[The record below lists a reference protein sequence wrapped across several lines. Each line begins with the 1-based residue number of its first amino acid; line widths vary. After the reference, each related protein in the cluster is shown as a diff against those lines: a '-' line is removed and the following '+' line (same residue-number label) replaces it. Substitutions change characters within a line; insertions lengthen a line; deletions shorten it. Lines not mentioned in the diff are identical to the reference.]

1 MPKCAGISLTGMES
15 LIRSF
20 YMDDKNTLHILWT
33 NADLDT
39 SKLMVMMYAKNSM
52 LRKWWEEVTVI
63 VWGATARLAAENP
76 AIQEEIHLAMQAG
89 VKFSACIACAR
100 ELGVV
105 DELEALGIEVKSW
118 GPPLTEL
125 LKNSEKLI
133 TI

>member
-1 MPKCAGISLTGMES
+1 ME
-15 LIRSF
+15 
-20 YMDDKNTLHILWT
+20 DTNTLHILWT

-39 SKLMVMMYAKNSM
+39 SRLMVMMYAKNSI
-52 LRKWWEEVTVI
+52 LRNWWENVTVI

-76 AIQEEIHLAMQAG
+76 DIQEEIKAAQQAG

-105 DELEALGIEVKSW
+105 DKLEALGIEVISW
-118 GPPLTEL
+118 GPPLTAL
-125 LKNSEKLI
+125 LKNNERLI

>member
-1 MPKCAGISLTGMES
+1 ME
-15 LIRSF
+15 
-20 YMDDKNTLHILWT
+20 DTNTLHILWT

-39 SKLMVMMYAKNSM
+39 SRLMVMMYAKNSI
-52 LRKWWEEVTVI
+52 LRNWWENVTVI
-63 VWGATARLAAENP
+63 VWGATARLAAENLE
-76 AIQEEIHLAMQAG
+76 IQEEIKAAQQAG
-89 VKFSACIACAR
+89 IRFSACIACAR

-125 LKNSEKLI
+125 LKNNEKLI

>member
-1 MPKCAGISLTGMES
+1 ME
-15 LIRSF
+15 
-20 YMDDKNTLHILWT
+20 DTNTLHILWT

-39 SKLMVMMYAKNSM
+39 SRLMVMMYAKNSI
-52 LRKWWEEVTVI
+52 LRNWWENVTVI
-63 VWGATARLAAENP
+63 VWGATARLAAENLE
-76 AIQEEIHLAMQAG
+76 IQEEIKAAQQAG
-89 VKFSACIACAR
+89 VRFSACIACAR

-125 LKNSEKLI
+125 LKNNEKLI